1 MRRFSTNLLQEL
13 RAAVSR
19 ALERDGL
26 VNVPAIAWELKAR
39 FPVED
44 ISIAELE
51 AEVMALGM
59 TFNAAMF
66 FHRPKMAGQ
75 DPLCSR
81 ATATFH

>member
-1 MRRFSTNLLQEL
+1 MKRFSTNLLREL
-13 RAAVSR
+13 QAAVSQ

-39 FPVED
+39 FPVEE

-59 TFNAAMF
+59 AFNAAMF
-66 FHRPKMAGQ
+66 FHRPPMAKQ
-75 DPLCSR
+75 HSFCSR
-81 ATATFH
+81 ASATFH

>member
-13 RAAVSR
+13 RAAVGR

-26 VNVPAIAWELKAR
+26 VNVPAIAWEMKAR
-39 FPVED
+39 FPED

-59 TFNAAMF
+59 AFNAAMF
-66 FHRPKMAGQ
+66 FHRPEMARQ
-75 DPLCSR
+75 DLVCSR
-81 ATATFH
+81 GSATIH